1 MPPYPM
7 ATIRF
12 VANVNTRFS
21 ARSPFSFARTRS
33 SALRKKHLLPENFV
47 QIQHRIHCIYKNNK
61 IFLKGI
67 AYNFIFYLNSHLGVA
82 YPDSL
87 PNTHEQK
94 KFTI

>member
-1 MPPYPM
+1 MRLGLSLYIYIENTCKMPPYPM

-47 QIQHRIHCIYKNNK
+47 QIQHRIYIK
-61 IFLKGI
+61 IIK
-67 AYNFIFYLNSHLGVA
+67 
-82 YPDSL
+82 
-87 PNTHEQK
+87 
-94 KFTI
+94 